1 MKIAVT
7 SQNRKTVTGHAGKC
21 RKFWVYEVEGS
32 TVKAKNLLELP
43 IEQSLH
49 ASGHDAPHPLDDM
62 NVLIAGGMG
71 QGLQFRLKQK
81 GIQALSTAEIDPDR
95 AVEAWLDGTLE
106 EVPAE
111 LHEHEHSHNHAH
123 EHSHHR
129 QDELAKQTV
138 NLMSVDQQFFKL
150 FAAHP

>member
-21 RKFWVYEVEGS
+21 RKFWIYEVEGS
-32 TVKAKNLLELP
+32 TVTSKNLLELP
-43 IEQSLH
+43 IEQSFHESSH
-49 ASGHDAPHPLDDM
+49 AATHPLDEV

-81 GIQALSTAEIDPDR
+81 GIQALSTAETDPDR
-95 AVEAWLDGTLE
+95 AVAAWLAGTLE

-111 LHEHEHSHNHAH
+111 MHEHSHAHSHDHAH
-123 EHSHHR
+123 HHNEEHTS
-129 QDELAKQTV
+129 QTV
-138 NLMSVDQQFFKL
+138 SLMAVDQQFREL
-150 FAAHP
+150 FA